1 MSAAPPAGKGTMMRI
16 GRVFDLVNGEKVR
29 AEFERSVVAD
39 TSREV
44 EAQVSDLIDWL
55 VQRDYRQWRDV
66 MDYLNRRSTEHADQ
80 IVGKVDSDF
89 EFNRQNLIASVGREA
104 QRVVDSYDPE
114 VESRNL
120 AQQVQNALV
129 QTAAVEAGA
138 LGLGAILVAVL
149 HTTLLD
155 VTGLLGAGALAA
167 LGFYVLPYRRNRL
180 KQELRSGIDALRQQ
194 LNDALTRQ
202 FERELTDGM
211 QRMREAIAPYTR
223 FVRVER
229 EKLERV
235 TEEMERLRRELAE
248 LRTAAARALP
258 TQE

>member
-1 MSAAPPAGKGTMMRI
+1 M
-16 GRVFDLVNGEKVR
+16 E
-29 AEFERSVVAD
+29 
-39 TSREV
+39 
-44 EAQVSDLIDWL
+44 
-55 VQRDYRQWRDV
+55 
-66 MDYLNRRSTEHADQ
+66 YLNQRSQQHADQ
-80 IVGKVDSDF
+80 IVGKVGSDF

-114 VESRNL
+114 TESLKL

-180 KQELRSGIDALRQQ
+180 KQELREGIDALRQQ
-194 LNDALTRQ
+194 LNETLTRQ

-229 EKLERV
+229 EKLDRV
-235 TEEMERLRRELAE
+235 TGEMERLRRELSDI
-248 LRTAAARALP
+248 RAATARALP
-258 TQE
+258 PQE